1 MGLPE
6 FCDPDPFRDGASYVT
21 DLFLVE
27 PQEPRALLRS
37 WSALFARWSA
47 VCSSKSKKQVLSL
60 TALAVRNSVPPFR
73 GRYGVHT
80 SNGPHGGGRGSS
92 RLFTPLS
99 ESHRIDRWCCMG
111 QEMRAESTARE
122 PDARGEAAAAKRGE
136 RRCCG
141 ISPPA
146 GSEQTSRLRRAG
158 PGTQPLCI
166 LPVPCRL
173 LLLLPLALAQFFVV
187 FVVPPVKIGS
197 HGWPRWGP
205 MDEPYIWG
213 PNVGVPTVA

>member
-1 MGLPE
+1 MGGRNRRGQLRGVTTQFSKLQYGGRGGAGACGTSVLYTSVRVCE
-6 FCDPDPFRDGASYVT
+6 TQCSERDEACEGEAK
-21 DLFLVE
+21 
-27 PQEPRALLRS
+27 PGALLRP

-122 PDARGEAAAAKRGE
+122 PDATRV
-136 RRCCG
+136 
-141 ISPPA
+141 
-146 GSEQTSRLRRAG
+146 T
-158 PGTQPLCI
+158 
-166 LPVPCRL
+166 
-173 LLLLPLALAQFFVV
+173 
-187 FVVPPVKIGS
+187 
-197 HGWPRWGP
+197 
-205 MDEPYIWG
+205 M
-213 PNVGVPTVA
+213 

>member
-1 MGLPE
+1 VADECIERTDSHRLPAPSTVKNKSQSTPLALCSRAE
-6 FCDPDPFRDGASYVT
+6 RSHHIRTRGARRAIRHRKLDALGAEAGEDGRAPLAKQAQRDA
-21 DLFLVE
+21 E
-27 PQEPRALLRS
+27 
-37 WSALFARWSA
+37 
-47 VCSSKSKKQVLSL
+47 
-60 TALAVRNSVPPFR
+60 
-73 GRYGVHT
+73 HT
-80 SNGPHGGGRGSS
+80 SS
-92 RLFTPLS
+92 R
-99 ESHRIDRWCCMG
+99 RRCMG